1 MFIEDK
7 ENNLFHIYGLA
18 GFKNVGNTLEY
29 KNGKRI
35 LCIKYDSTTLLTE
48 MGCL

>member
-29 KNGKRI
+29 KNGKR
-35 LCIKYDSTTLLTE
+35 DSLH
-48 MGCL
+48 